1 MPPLTSS
8 VMPVQYADRSL
19 ARNTQAPAMSLARPS
34 RASGIWVPWSVRTG
48 YIGRSE
54 TSQNKDVCPVKMSFR
69 WYGDSDPVPLAYIR
83 QIPGMHG
90 IVSAVYDVPVGETW
104 PLDKIESLKAKVEAH
119 GMVLEV
125 IESVPVH
132 EDIKLGKPSRDRLI
146 ANYQQTIRNLGKV
159 GIKVICYNFMP
170 VFDWT
175 RTSLAK
181 VLPDGSTTLTF
192 DTKEVEAIDVG
203 KGISLPGWDTSYQP
217 EELKSL
223 LAEYKDIGEERL
235 WENLSYFL
243 RAIVPVAEEAGI
255 KMACHPDD
263 PPRPI
268 FGLPRIV
275 KNRDDLARLLAIVD
289 SPANGLTL
297 CSGSLGAG
305 PKNNVEA
312 LVREF
317 GGKGRIHFAHLRNVK
332 VNEAGDFEET
342 AHKSECGSLDMA
354 AIVKAYHDIGYEGY
368 ARPDHGR
375 MIWGETGKP
384 GYGLY
389 DRALGAVY
397 LNGLWEAMRFANG
410 SP

>member
-1 MPPLTSS
+1 
-8 VMPVQYADRSL
+8 
-19 ARNTQAPAMSLARPS
+19 
-34 RASGIWVPWSVRTG
+34 
-48 YIGRSE
+48 
-54 TSQNKDVCPVKMSFR
+54 MSFR
-69 WYGDSDPVPLAYIR
+69 WFGDSDPVSLQYIR

-104 PLDKIESLKAKVEAH
+104 PVEKIKALKAKVEAH
-119 GMVLEV
+119 ELALDV

-146 ANYQQTIRNLGKV
+146 ANYQQTIRNLGAN

-192 DTKEVEAIDVG
+192 STREIDAIDVA
-203 KGISLPGWDTSYQP
+203 KGISLPGWDTSYKAN
-217 EELKSL
+217 ELKAL
-223 LAEYKDIGEERL
+223 LDEYAQIDSEKL
-235 WENLSYFL
+235 WEHLGYFL
-243 RAIVPVAEEAGI
+243 KAIVPVAEESGI
-255 KMACHPDD
+255 RMAIHPDD

-275 KNRDDLARLLAIVD
+275 KDRDDLARLLKIVD

-305 PKNNVEA
+305 PQNNVEA

-317 GGKGRIHFAHLRNVK
+317 GGLGRIHFAHLRNVK
-332 VNEAGDFEET
+332 VNAAGDFEET
-342 AHKSECGSLDMA
+342 AHKSDCGSLDMA
-354 AIVKAYHDIGYEGY
+354 AIVKAYHDVGFEGY

-397 LNGLWEAMRFANG
+397 LNGLWEALEKYA
-410 SP
+410 